1 MIIAFHVL
9 KIYNLSFLM
18 HQLCKFNT
26 LEQYM
31 SLRRKLT
38 LNFFKFSDIIILLA
52 SLLFA
57 WFVTRSEQAPDLEA
71 LLMLHVELLHVIFV
85 LLIVFLW
92 ELIFHGLQ
100 LYESRRLESR
110 IREWKDI
117 VKATT
122 FGTAAILLFSQ
133 VFNISIFTGYFFSI
147 FWLSSTIWTIFLR
160 SFLRFFLKKLRL
172 YGRNL
177 RFVLIVGTNK
187 RAYDFACRMEK
198 NQGLGYRIIGYVDDK
213 IYFPN
218 GKVKLLGKL
227 SDFSSI
233 LNSQVIDEVIIALP
247 IKSHYEKIQH
257 IIEKA
262 EEQGVIIRY
271 LADIFN
277 TKLTKLRSST
287 FDGFSLLTTVTG
299 IDRYWQYFVKRT
311 MDLVLGF
318 ILIILTCPLML
329 AAALAIKITSNGPVF
344 FIQKRVG
351 YNKRIFYLYK
361 FRTMRAGAESEQEKI
376 QELNEMDGPV
386 FKIRNDPR
394 ITKIGHWLRKTSID
408 ELPQLFNVLKGD
420 MSLVGPRPLPVRDY
434 NGFNKDWQRRRFS
447 VKPGITCIW
456 QVSGRN
462 GISFEDWMKLDMDY
476 IDNWS
481 LIGDL
486 KILFKTI
493 PVVILTRGVS

>member
-1 MIIAFHVL
+1 MV
-9 KIYNLSFLM
+9 
-18 HQLCKFNT
+18 
-26 LEQYM
+26 
-31 SLRRKLT
+31 LRRKLL
-38 LNFFKFSDIIILLA
+38 LNFFKFSDIFILLV

-57 WFVTRSEQAPDLEA
+57 WFVTRSEQVPNLET
-71 LLMLHVELLHVIFV
+71 LLMLHIELLHAIFV

-100 LYESRRLESR
+100 LYKSRRLENR
-110 IREWKDI
+110 IREWKEI
-117 VKATT
+117 IKATT
-122 FGTAAILLFSQ
+122 FGTATILLFSQ
-133 VFNISIFTGYFFSI
+133 LFNISIISGYFLSI
-147 FWLSSTIWTIFLR
+147 FWLSSNILTIFVR
-160 SFLRFFLKKLRL
+160 SSLRFFLKKLRL

-187 RAYDFACRMEK
+187 RAYDFAHRMEK
-198 NQGLGYRIIGYVDDK
+198 NQGLGYRIIGYLDDK

-262 EEQGVIIRY
+262 EEQGIIIRY
-271 LADIFN
+271 LTDIFN
-277 TKLTKLRSST
+277 TKLTKLKSST
-287 FDGFSLLTTVTG
+287 FAGFPLLTTVKGT
-299 IDRYWQYFVKRT
+299 DRYWHYFVKRT
-311 MDLVLGF
+311 MDLVLSF

-329 AAALAIKITSNGPVF
+329 AAVLAIKITSKGPLF
-344 FIQKRVG
+344 FIQNRVG
-351 YNKRIFYLYK
+351 YNKRIFHLYK
-361 FRTMRAGAESEQEKI
+361 FCTMRVGAESEQEKI

-394 ITKIGHWLRKTSID
+394 ITKIGRWLRKTSID
-408 ELPQLFNVLKGD
+408 ELPQLFNVLKED

-434 NGFNKDWQRRRFS
+434 NGFNKDWQCRRFS
-447 VKPGITCIW
+447 IKPGITCSW

-462 GISFEDWMKLDMDY
+462 GISFEEWMKLDMEY

-493 PVVILTRGVS
+493 PVVILAKGAS